1 MKIKKEILEKR
12 WVQIALGLSAALLF
26 YLCISHIHLLFVG
39 LGKLFKF
46 LSPVLIGLVIA
57 YLIDPLVQVFEEK
70 VYKNLNIKHKHVLAV
85 VTAIV
90 IVIIAFIILLVA
102 LVPPIIESII
112 NLVNNFSNYSYTL
125 QHSLKELTQF
135 AKQNNID
142 ISGLTHASGN
152 ILQSISSLLPEN
164 FNGIG
169 DIVKNAINL
178 GIGFINFIISFI
190 IAIYFLVDAKHLQ
203 YGLGRLLRAI
213 LGKQRYQTGHAFWVR
228 CNRIL
233 IKFVIT
239 DLLDGLLIGV
249 VNFIFMSIMR
259 MPFVALVSVVVGVTN
274 LAPTFGPFV
283 GGFIGAFLLIL
294 INPLDALWFIIF
306 TIFLQL
312 CDGYVIKPKLFGG
325 AFDVPSVWIL
335 VFIVVGGRM
344 FGVIGILLAIP
355 VAAIVT
361 FVYRE
366 SFLPYLER
374 RQLKKESMDV

>member
-12 WVQIALGLSAALLF
+12 WVQIALGLSTALLF
-26 YLCISHIHLLFVG
+26 YLCISHINLLFVG
-39 LGKLFKF
+39 IGKLFQF
-46 LSPVLIGLVIA
+46 LSPVLIGLIIA
-57 YLIDPLVQVFEEK
+57 YLIDPLVLVFEEK
-70 VYKNLNIKHKHVLAV
+70 VYKNLNIRYKHVLAV

-112 NLVNNFSNYSYTL
+112 NLVNNFSNYSHTL
-125 QHSLKELTQF
+125 QQSLRELSQF

-152 ILQSISSLLPEN
+152 ILQSISSLLPDN
-164 FNGIG
+164 FNGLG

-178 GIGFINFIISFI
+178 GVGFINFIISFI
-190 IAIYFLVDAKHLQ
+190 IAIYFLMDAKHLQ
-203 YGLGRLLRAI
+203 RGLGRLLRAL
-213 LGKQRYQTGHAFWVR
+213 LGQERYKTGRAFWIR

-274 LAPTFGPFV
+274 LAPTFG
-283 GGFIGAFLLIL
+283 IGAFLLVL
-294 INPLDALWFIIF
+294 INPLYALWFIIF
-306 TIFLQL
+306 TICLQL

-366 SFLPYLER
+366 SFLPYLEK
-374 RQLKKESMDV
+374 RQHEKESMDA